1 VTTFQAS
8 ITAEAA
14 HTIIDG
20 AMAYG
25 REQQMKPLVVLVLDT
40 AGAPVA
46 YLRSDGSPSGRFD
59 IARGKAN
66 GALAVG
72 VNSRRLGEMAV
83 ERPHFVDG
91 VAGSITGPLVPVAG
105 GVLVCDNDGTVIGA
119 VGVSGDTS
127 DNDEAAA
134 VAGITAAGLN
144 AAE

>member
-1 VTTFQAS
+1 MTTFQAS
-8 ITAEAA
+8 ITAESA

-20 AMAYG
+20 AMAHG
-25 REQQMKPLVVLVLDT
+25 RQHQMKPLVVLVLDT

-46 YLRSDGSPSGRFD
+46 YLRSDGSPAGRFD

-83 ERPHFVDG
+83 ERPHFIAG
-91 VAGSITGPLVPVAG
+91 VADSIGGPLVPGAG

-134 VAGITAAGLN
+134 IAGITAAGLN